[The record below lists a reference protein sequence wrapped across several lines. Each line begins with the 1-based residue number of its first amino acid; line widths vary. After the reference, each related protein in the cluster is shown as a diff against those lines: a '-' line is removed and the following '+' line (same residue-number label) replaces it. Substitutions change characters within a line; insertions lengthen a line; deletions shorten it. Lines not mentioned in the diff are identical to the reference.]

1 MAIHIQDFYIEGFR
15 GIRELNAEN
24 INHVNLIVGD
34 NNCGKTSVLEALL
47 LLQNPRDISNMFRVA
62 RQRDNNGVFNR
73 SSIYEGFINLFP
85 KNSKD
90 FEDSEEAFLRILA
103 HSDGRELEYVI
114 SGKHNRIFLEES
126 DFRSLYPYSGRK
138 EFLSETKGFP
148 SEAEAFTGQIKY
160 RIGDQREARSVVIHE
175 FSKISGTGVGGGR
188 LLNMVYLSPVD
199 YMRSNLINRIV
210 RSDGY
215 KEICIRVLQLFDPD
229 ITDLLILKNELTNR
243 PVEYIRHRRLGNM
256 PVSTYGD
263 GIKKVLLLA
272 NAIVQAAHGVL
283 LIDEVETAIHTKYYD
298 DIFRFLLMACK
309 QYEIQLF
316 ITTHNLEAL
325 DALLE
330 TQDYDKQESFDD
342 ISVLT
347 LKRLEKRTAA
357 RIMPGWEVSR
367 DRESFDFE
375 VRL

>member
-1 MAIHIQDFYIEGFR
+1 MAIHIQDFCIEGFR

-47 LLQNPRDISNMFRVA
+47 LLQNPEDISNMFRVA

-73 SSIYEGFINLFP
+73 STIYEGVINLFP
-85 KNSKD
+85 K
-90 FEDSEEAFLRILA
+90 DSEEAFLRVLA
-103 HSDGRELEYVI
+103 HIDGRELEYFI
-114 SGKHNRIFLEES
+114 SGKHNRIFLEEA
-126 DFRSLYPYSGRK
+126 DLHPRFSLYPYSNRK
-138 EFLSETKGFP
+138 DIP

-160 RIGDQREARSVVIHE
+160 RIGDLYETRSVVVHE
-175 FSKISGTGVGGGR
+175 FSKISGMGVEGR
-188 LLNMVYLSPVD
+188 KLLNMVYLSPVD
-199 YMRSNLINRIV
+199 HMRGNLINRIV

-229 ITDLLILKNELTNR
+229 ITDLLVLKNELTNR
-243 PVEYIRHRRLGNM
+243 PVEYIQHRRLGNM

-298 DIFRFLLMACK
+298 DIFRFLLKACK

-330 TQDYDKQESFDD
+330 AQDYDKQKNSDD
-342 ISVLT
+342 ITVLT

-357 RIMPGWEVSR
+357 RILPGREVSR

>member
-1 MAIHIQDFYIEGFR
+1 MAVHIHDFYIERFR
-15 GIRELNAEN
+15 GIRELKAEN

-47 LLQNPRDISNMFRVA
+47 LLQNPEDISNMFRVA
-62 RQRDNNGVFNR
+62 RYRDNNGVFNKN
-73 SSIYEGFINLFP
+73 SVYEGFINLFP
-85 KNSKD
+85 KYPA
-90 FEDSEEAFLRILA
+90 EALLRVLA
-103 HSDGRELEYVI
+103 HSDGKELEYSI
-114 SGKHNRIFLEES
+114 CGEHSRIFLEES
-126 DFRSLYPYSGRK
+126 DLHPLYPYSNRK
-138 EFLSETKGFP
+138 ELP
-148 SEAEAFTGQIKY
+148 SEADAFSGQIKY
-160 RIGDQREARSVVIHE
+160 RIGDQRGSRSIMIHE
-175 FSKISGTGVGGGR
+175 YSKISGMSVGGSK

-199 YMRSNLINRIV
+199 HVKSNLINHIV
-210 RSDGY
+210 RYDGY

-229 ITDLLILKNELTNR
+229 ITDVLILKNELTNR
-243 PVEYIRHRRLGNM
+243 PVEYIQHRRLGNM

-272 NAIVQAAHGVL
+272 NAIVQAARGIL
-283 LIDEVETAIHTKYYD
+283 MIDEVETAIHTKYYD
-298 DIFRFLLMACK
+298 DIFRFLLKACK

-325 DALLE
+325 DALLA
-330 TQDYDKQESFDD
+330 TRDYDKQKGSDD
-342 ISVLT
+342 ITVLT

-357 RIMPGWEVSR
+357 RIMPGREVSR